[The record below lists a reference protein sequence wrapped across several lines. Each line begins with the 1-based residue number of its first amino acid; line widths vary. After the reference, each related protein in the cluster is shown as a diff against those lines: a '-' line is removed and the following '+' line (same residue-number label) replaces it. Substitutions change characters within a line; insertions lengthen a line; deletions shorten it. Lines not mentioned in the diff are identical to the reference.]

1 MASNYKFLVIR
12 EVLLVFILLL
22 ALGSVASREL
32 LDVHNRM
39 PYDVK
44 NRVLIGT
51 LARKEAAPPEEIH
64 GHHHPTP
71 NKYV

>member
-1 MASNYKFLVIR
+1 MASNKFLVIR

-22 ALGSVASREL
+22 ALGSGASREL

-51 LARKEAAPPEEIH
+51 LKRKEAAPPEENH
-64 GHHHPTP
+64 NRHRLTP